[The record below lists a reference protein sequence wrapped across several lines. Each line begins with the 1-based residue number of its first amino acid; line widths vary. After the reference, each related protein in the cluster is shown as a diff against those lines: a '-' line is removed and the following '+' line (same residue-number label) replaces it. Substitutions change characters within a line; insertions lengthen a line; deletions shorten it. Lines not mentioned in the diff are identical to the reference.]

1 VCKID
6 AAALKDDDNQQLETL
21 RQRIAAKIY
30 GQDEAVG
37 QVVVAVQMA
46 KAGLL
51 DENKP
56 LASLLFVGPTGVG
69 KTEVARVLAQELGVQ
84 LVRFDMSE
92 YTEKHT
98 VAKLIGSP
106 AGYVGYEDGGLLTDA
121 IRKTPNCVLL
131 LDEIEKAH
139 QDIYNILLQVMDYA
153 RLTDNKGRKADFR
166 NVVLIMTSN
175 AGAQY
180 AGQSIGFDAQVSR
193 GEAMLKQV
201 KRIFKPEFINRL
213 SGTVVFHDMDID
225 MASLILDKKLRE
237 L

>member
-1 VCKID
+1 MDKALITDILARTCKVN
-6 AAALKDDDNQQLETL
+6 ALAMKEDDTTALESL
-21 RQRIAAKIY
+21 HERISSRIY
-30 GQDEAVG
+30 GQEEAVR
-37 QVVVAVQMA
+37 QVVEAVQMS

-69 KTEVARVLAQELGVQ
+69 KTEVAKVLAAELGIALQ
-84 LVRFDMSE
+84 RFDMSE

-139 QDIYNILLQVMDYA
+139 PDVFNILLQVMDYA
-153 RLTDNKGRKADFR
+153 VTDRQQRTESRLPTRGPHHDLQCRSTICPPSVHRLQQSGHRRRSHAE
-166 NVVLIMTSN
+166 TSQEN
-175 AGAQY
+175 
-180 AGQSIGFDAQVSR
+180 
-193 GEAMLKQV
+193 L
-201 KRIFKPEFINRL
+201 
-213 SGTVVFHDMDID
+213 
-225 MASLILDKKLRE
+225 
-237 L
+237 